1 VSSLLGVNVGVVKS
15 KGPVRMGLNL
25 KLQVLRI
32 FSFFSKKAEEFD
44 E

>member
-1 VSSLLGVNVGVVKS
+1 MSSLLGVNVGVVKS
-15 KGPVRMGLNL
+15 KGLVRMGLYL

-32 FSFFSKKAEEFD
+32 FSFFLKKSEEFD